1 MRLLN
6 LPQYVKTWVAQ
17 ASKISRTPQSA
28 DSLSQSG
35 TSFVPSSCKQ
45 LGPPLSSSRLSASLY
60 FAALLLQ
67 NLVGH
72 NKCQT
77 ASLRSGRSPSK
88 VQGGGEPASVSTD
101 SLLTWRLYF
110 LRFWLQRESKDTT
123 DLQHLLVLPLGLLPP
138 SPEMKCFSPLLS
150 SRLPVLIALHPMT
163 LSLKSC
169 FALDM

>member
-6 LPQYVKTWVAQ
+6 LSQYVKTWVAQ

-28 DSLSQSG
+28 DSLSQSWA
-35 TSFVPSSCKQ
+35 SFGPSSCKQ

-88 VQGGGEPASVSTD
+88 VQGGGELASVSTD

-110 LRFWLQRESKDTT
+110 LRFWLQRDSKDTT
-123 DLQHLLVLPLGLLPP
+123 DLQHLLVLLGLLPP
-138 SPEMKCFSPLLS
+138 SPEVKCFSPLLS